1 MRLKPSLL
9 AVSASCI
16 AAIASY
22 EGYRSTA
29 YIPVAGDVSTIGW
42 GTTSSVKAG
51 DTIEPT
57 QALVRLVRDAELAKA
72 GINRCVKVPL
82 SQGELDAY
90 VSFAYN
96 VGAGN
101 FCSSTLVK
109 KLNRQDYAGACAEI
123 KRWVYQKKK
132 RLPGL
137 VARREGEY
145 QTCMKEQ
152 KLYGR

>member
-1 MRLKPSLL
+1 MRRMTTALS
-9 AVSASCI
+9 VSAACI
-16 AAIASY
+16 AAIATY

-42 GTTSSVKAG
+42 GTTSSVNAG

-72 GINRCVKVPL
+72 GIDRCVKVPL

-101 FCSSTLVK
+101 FCSSTLAK
-109 KLNRQDYAGACAEI
+109 KLNRQDYAGACAEM
-123 KRWVYQKKK
+123 KRWVYSKK
-132 RLPGL
+132 RKLPGL

-145 QTCMKEQ
+145 QMCMKGQE
-152 KLYGR
+152 